1 MGKMVINYRDM
12 HGKVEE
18 QKLKN
23 IFVNKVELDQTEKIE
38 TEFIH
43 PRENIVHR
51 NLELGLFRMLRVEPM
66 TSLLS

>member
-1 MGKMVINYRDM
+1 M

-66 TSLLS
+66 ASLLS

>member
-23 IFVNKVELDQTEKIE
+23 IFVNKVELDQTEKME